1 MQMADPGGSGYT
13 ERNQKMGAQVHAKQ
27 RILKLKQDWA

>member
-13 ERNQKMGAQVHAKQ
+13 KKPEMAAPVHAKQ
-27 RILKLKQDWA
+27 RIWKLKRDWA